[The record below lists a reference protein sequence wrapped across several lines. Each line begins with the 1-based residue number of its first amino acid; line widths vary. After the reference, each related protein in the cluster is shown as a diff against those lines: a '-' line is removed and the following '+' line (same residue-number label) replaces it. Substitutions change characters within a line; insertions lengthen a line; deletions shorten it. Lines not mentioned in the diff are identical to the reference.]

1 MIKTYTKFLISGFIK
16 SFLNIFFIMI
26 GLVLILNI
34 LKEIEFFSNKEV
46 NSFYPIYLSFMS
58 SPSIVFEMFPFI
70 FLIATQFFFLK
81 LFNNDEINIFKYSGL
96 KNIKI
101 INILSLISFF
111 MGILIITVFY
121 SLSSNL
127 QHYYLQIKNQ
137 FSDDK
142 VYLAV
147 INKNGLWIKDVV
159 DNQTSIINSS
169 KINNNF
175 LTNTFIT
182 TFDEEFNLIR
192 SLKSDKIDIKN
203 NEWLIYDVTIFEDN
217 ISKKSDLIKFR
228 SNFNQIKI
236 ESLFSNLSSLS
247 LLKLID
253 LRQNYKSL
261 NYSTVDINIQI
272 YKVATYP
279 IFLMIMTILS
289 SIIMLNTKKS
299 SNKII
304 KIVIGLFFSVI
315 IYYINNFFNVM
326 GSTEKIPLM
335 ISIWTPI
342 IFLGLVNLT
351 LLININEK

>member
-1 MIKTYTKFLISGFIK
+1 MKTYTKFLIYGFIK
-16 SFLNIFFIMI
+16 SFFNVFIVMI
-26 GLVLILNI
+26 SLVFILNI

-46 NSFYPIYLSFMS
+46 NSLYPIYLSLMN
-58 SPSIVFEMFPFI
+58 SPSIIFEMFPFI

-81 LFNNDEINIFKYSGL
+81 LFDNDEINIFKYSGL

-101 INILSLISFF
+101 INLLSFISFF
-111 MGILIITVFY
+111 IGILTITVFY
-121 SLSSNL
+121 SFSSNL
-127 QHYYLQIKNQ
+127 QHYYLQVKNQ

-142 VYLAV
+142 LYLAV

-159 DNQTSIINSS
+159 NNQTSIINSS
-169 KINNNF
+169 KIENNF

-182 TFDEEFNLIR
+182 TFDENFDLIK
-192 SLKSDKIDIKN
+192 SLKSDKIDIKD
-203 NEWLIYDVTIFEDN
+203 NEWLIYNPTIFKDN
-217 ISKKSDLIKFR
+217 ISKKTDLIKFK
-228 SNFNQIKI
+228 SNFNQKRI

-253 LRQNYKSL
+253 LRKNYKLL
-261 NYSTVDINIQI
+261 NYSTVDVDIQI
-272 YKVATYP
+272 YKIATYP
-279 IFLMIMTILS
+279 LFLVIMTILS

-299 SNKII
+299 SSKVLKII
-304 KIVIGLFFSVI
+304 IGLFFSVV

-342 IFLGLVNLT
+342 LFLSLINMIMLV
-351 LLININEK
+351 NINEK